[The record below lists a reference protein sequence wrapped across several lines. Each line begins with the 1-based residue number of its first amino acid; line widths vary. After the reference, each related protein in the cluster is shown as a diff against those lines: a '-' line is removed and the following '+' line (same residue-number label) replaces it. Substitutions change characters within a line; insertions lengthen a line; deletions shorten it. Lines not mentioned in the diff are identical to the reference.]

1 MNYERREAKGY
12 SGAFLNKRTEEF
24 KKMSQKTYQLNLN
37 FDQILDLVK
46 QLPESDK
53 IQLSKELEKETL
65 NQKLTQFL
73 ETFKT
78 DELSLE
84 TITEEVEIVRTAL
97 HEQQSA
103 D

>member
-1 MNYERREAKGY
+1 MN
-12 SGAFLNKRTEEF
+12 
-24 KKMSQKTYQLNLN
+24 QKTYQLTLN

-53 IQLSKELEKETL
+53 IKLSQELEKETL
-65 NQKLTQFL
+65 NHKLTQLL

-84 TITEEVEIVRTAL
+84 TITEEVEEVRA
-97 HEQQSA
+97 EIYGQQA
-103 D
+103 TD